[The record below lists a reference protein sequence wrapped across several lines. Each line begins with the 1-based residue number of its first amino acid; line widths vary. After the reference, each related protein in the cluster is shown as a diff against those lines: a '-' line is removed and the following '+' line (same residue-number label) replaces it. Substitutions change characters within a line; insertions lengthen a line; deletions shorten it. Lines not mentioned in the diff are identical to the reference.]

1 MGQIGKRSARALPIG
16 SRHADRGHVLPIG
29 VRLADPSAR
38 DDRDPSVS
46 LSGEF
51 LGGRLSGLGLH
62 QRGMQL
68 RELRRR
74 EDGKQCI
81 QSGRS
86 HRWAEPKQ
94 IDYTH
99 TLSRAAGSARQR
111 DRREYSTSKRWL

>member
-16 SRHADRGHVLPIG
+16 ARHTDRAHVMPIG
-29 VRLADPSAR
+29 VRLAARSAR
-38 DDRDPSVS
+38 ADRDLSVS

-51 LGGRLSGLGLH
+51 LGGRLGGLGLQ

-68 RELRRR
+68 RELRWR
-74 EDGKQCI
+74 EDGKQRI

-94 IDYTH
+94 IDHTH
-99 TLSRAAGSARQR
+99 PLSRAAGSARQR
-111 DRREYSTSKRWL
+111 DRREYSASRRRI